1 MADAGGRLSGKRA
14 LITGAASGIG
24 RAVALLFDREGAS
37 MCLVDR
43 DRALLD
49 EVAALA
55 GGPGRSE
62 TSVVDLAEPT
72 QLSELAARAG
82 TVDVL
87 VNCAAELGSEM
98 QVIASETSIA
108 AWQRAWQVN
117 VTAPLVLSQAVLPGM
132 IDRGA
137 GVIVNVTTVGA
148 TRGFLKYCPY
158 VVTKGALLALTRSL
172 ALDYGGCGIR
182 VNAVSPGAVDTP
194 GATHAYTDR
203 PAYLEMIS
211 GTCALE
217 RIGTPDEVAAC
228 VTFLASDDASYVT
241 GSELVV
247 DGARY

>member
-1 MADAGGRLSGKRA
+1 GKRA

-24 RAVALLFDREGAS
+24 RAVALQFDREGAS
-37 MCLVDR
+37 TCLVDR
-43 DRALLD
+43 DLALLD
-49 EVAALA
+49 EVAALT

-72 QLSELAARAG
+72 QLSDLAARGG

-87 VNCAAELGSEM
+87 VNCAAELGSDM

-148 TRGFLKYCPY
+148 TRGFLRYCPY
-158 VVTKGALLALTRSL
+158 VVTKG
-172 ALDYGGCGIR
+172 
-182 VNAVSPGAVDTP
+182 
-194 GATHAYTDR
+194 
-203 PAYLEMIS
+203 
-211 GTCALE
+211 
-217 RIGTPDEVAAC
+217 
-228 VTFLASDDASYVT
+228 
-241 GSELVV
+241 
-247 DGARY
+247 